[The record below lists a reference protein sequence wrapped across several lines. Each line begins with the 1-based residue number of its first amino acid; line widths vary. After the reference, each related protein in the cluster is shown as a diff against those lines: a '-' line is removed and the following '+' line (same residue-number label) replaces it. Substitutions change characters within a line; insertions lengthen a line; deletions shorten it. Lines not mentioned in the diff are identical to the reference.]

1 MIESPSILWLS
12 RLFHHRW
19 AVPILAELYRTDG
32 AKFITLVKHLDIS
45 KDALRRTLQS
55 LIEQGLVVRN
65 PGFGH
70 PLSPEYLLTP
80 DGMLLGK
87 PSIELMRLIH
97 NHQDI
102 ALRKWTLPV
111 LLALAQGHTRFSG
124 LRAALPGITS
134 RALALAL
141 RDLEAL
147 DWLQRPTQGFL
158 HYKPTAQAKAVV
170 QALQQ
175 LIR

>member
-1 MIESPSILWLS
+1 M
-12 RLFHHRW
+12 
-19 AVPILAELYRTDG
+19 
-32 AKFITLVKHLDIS
+32 
-45 KDALRRTLQS
+45 Q
-55 LIEQGLVVRN
+55 
-65 PGFGH
+65 
-70 PLSPEYLLTP
+70 
-80 DGMLLGK
+80 
-87 PSIELMRLIH
+87 LIH

-124 LRAALPGITS
+124 LQAALPGITS

-170 QALQQ
+170 QTLQQ
-175 LIR
+175 LIPFPLESFTSDCVQR

>member
-1 MIESPSILWLS
+1 MTEPPSTLRLS
-12 RLFHHRW
+12 QLFHHRW
-19 AVPILAELYRTDG
+19 TVPILAELYRTDG

-45 KDALRRTLQS
+45 KDALRRTLQA

-65 PGFGH
+65 PGYGH

-80 DGMLLGK
+80 NGMLLGK
-87 PSIELMRLIH
+87 PSIELMQLIQ
-97 NHQDI
+97 NHPDI
-102 ALRKWTLPV
+102 ALRKWTMPV
-111 LLALAQGHTRFSG
+111 LLALAQGHTRFSA
-124 LRAALPGITS
+124 LRAALPGITN

-147 DWLQRPTQGFL
+147 GWLQRPPQATL
-158 HYKPTAQAKAVV
+158 HYKPTVQAKAVV

-175 LIR
+175 LAS